1 MWRIMTQFC
10 MTAIIGRVYEQ
21 EELERFVKSESSEF
35 VAVYGRRRVGKT
47 FLVREYFGNQFDF
60 YLTGLSNANT
70 HSQLINFHLALKQAG
85 NEDAT
90 VPLNWLF
97 AFDELKKH
105 LERSEREKKIV
116 FLDELP
122 WMDTPKSDFISAFE
136 NFWNSWASA
145 RKDILLIVCGSSTSW
160 MMNKLINNKGGLHN
174 RITQQLKIQPFTLSE
189 CKTYLLEAN
198 MEWDEYQITEAYMV
212 FGGIPFYWS
221 LLKKGKSLAQNID
234 ALFFNENGVLQ
245 NEFKNLYAALFKN
258 SEKYI
263 QIVEILAKKSKGLMR
278 NEIIKYSAEKSGGGL
293 SKILDDL
300 ESCGFIRSYQ
310 FLDKKQRD
318 KIYQLTDFFTL
329 FYFNFI
335 KKDNPKPGNF
345 WSSMVD
351 SPVHRTWTG
360 YAFERVCMEH
370 IPQIKQSLGI
380 SGVHTRYASWRS
392 SESENG
398 AQVDLYIDR
407 NDSVI
412 NLCEMKYSINPFV
425 IDKKYAENLRN
436 KIGVFKQ
443 ETKTRKSVFL
453 TFISTF
459 GLKPNEYSG
468 MVQNE
473 ILLRDLFRQV

>member
-1 MWRIMTQFC
+1 VANYNQFA
-10 MTAIIGRVYEQ
+10 MTAIIGRIYEQ
-21 EELERFVKSESSEF
+21 DELRRFVISESSEF

-47 FLVREYFGNQFDF
+47 FLVREYFKNQFDF
-60 YLTGLSNANT
+60 YLTGLSNADT
-70 HSQLINFHLALKQAG
+70 RSQLINFQLALKHAG
-85 NEDAT
+85 NED
-90 VPLNWLF
+90 VPVPANWLY
-97 AFDELKKH
+97 AFDELKIH
-105 LERSEREKKIV
+105 LERSEQKKKVV

-136 NFWNSWASA
+136 NFWNGWASA
-145 RKDILLIVCGSSTSW
+145 RRDILLIVCGSSTSW

-189 CKTYLLEAN
+189 CKTYLLTAGI
-198 MEWDEYQITEAYMV
+198 EWDDYLITEAYMI

-221 LLKKGKSLAQNID
+221 LLRKGKSLAQNTD
-234 ALFFNENGVLQ
+234 ALFFSENALLR
-245 NEFKNLYAALFKN
+245 NEFKNLYAALFKHY
-258 SEKYI
+258 EKYV
-263 QIVEILAKKSKGLMR
+263 QIVEILARKSKGLTR
-278 NEIIKYSAEKSGGGL
+278 NELIKYSEEKSGGGL

-318 KIYQLTDFFTL
+318 KTYQLTDFFTL

-335 KKDNPKPGNF
+335 KNENPKPDNF

-370 IPQIKQSLGI
+370 ITQIKQCLGI

-392 SESENG
+392 RDSENG

-412 NLCEMKYSINPFV
+412 NLCEMKYSINPFI

-436 KIGVFKQ
+436 KIGTFKQ

-459 GLKPNEYSG
+459 GLKENEYSG

-473 ILLRDLFRQV
+473 IRMQDLFR